1 MHRGRPWRLAYYL
14 LAACLLVAGACPP
27 VRFGHAHPDHG
38 DHSHQVGIDLH
49 DDHGDG
55 DHHADDLAIEEGSF
69 HWHSGLLLPG
79 SPLTRTG
86 GGPVEASRWDGASL
100 SLAAPAASP
109 GPVPGPTL
117 LAPLE
122 ICWLPPPSSS
132 ASQPAWTAHR
142 LSCEPAFPLVGCVLI
157 RC

>member
-1 MHRGRPWRLAYYL
+1 MIRGRFWRLVRCF
-14 LAACLLVAGACPP
+14 LATCVLVAVACPP

-86 GGPVEASRWDGASL
+86 AVPSRRVAGM
-100 SLAAPAASP
+100 
-109 GPVPGPTL
+109 G
-117 LAPLE
+117 
-122 ICWLPPPSSS
+122 
-132 ASQPAWTAHR
+132 R
-142 LSCEPAFPLVGCVLI
+142 
-157 RC
+157 R